1 MAGEAWDVLHDPD
14 TADGHWSTDNVGEA
28 APGVLTPLSW
38 SIWRTVGDRAPR
50 EVAFRLGAFS
60 RSDRRDFPDIIRP
73 FYGRIAIRMEF
84 VGMVGDRMPGVTG
97 EEAVR
102 SLCGRVPETMSF
114 TPTRTRYPTIAG
126 KLPRAM
132 FGAPQAIRT
141 MAGETDRWWR
151 SQVHQLPDLTVEQAR
166 MVLAEAVRRFDA
178 TLTIHSLGLLA
189 IMQPLLV
196 ALTALVD
203 RAGTGDIGEL
213 SGGGG
218 AEMAI
223 IDDIWKASRGELGI
237 GDVIANHGFH
247 GPLEGELSSLVWR
260 ERSAPLERMISSY
273 ARCDEEESPVLRA
286 TLARQRLPELQ
297 RAVVAEL
304 PVTRRPAARLL
315 LQRAAQLLPLRG
327 VGKRAFLQ
335 SLDVAR
341 GATRR
346 LSELL
351 ELDAFYLTV
360 DDLAG
365 PQPLRGESAD
375 AAALVA
381 LRRQRRTEYEALVI
395 PNMWR
400 GVPETW
406 TAAPLPDETTII
418 GGVGVSSG
426 ITEGFVRVVTDPT
439 FAEVGEGEILVTP
452 TTDPSW
458 ASIMFISSALVVDIG
473 GPLSHAAV
481 VARELAI
488 PCVVNTRHGSRVLRT
503 GDRVRVDGNAGT
515 VEVLE
520 RRPAAE
526 AWELHLPPPP
536 EAARKKR

>member
-14 TADGHWSTDNVGEA
+14 TEDGHWSTDNVGEA

-38 SIWRTVGDRAPR
+38 SIWRTIGDRAPR

-60 RSDRRDFPDIIRP
+60 RRDRQAFPDIIRP

-84 VGMVGDRMPGVTG
+84 VGAFGDRMPGVTG

-102 SLCGRVPETMSF
+102 SLCGRVPDTMRFS
-114 TPTRTRYPTIAG
+114 PTRARYPAIAG

-132 FGAPQAIRT
+132 FTTPQAIRT
-141 MAGETDRWWR
+141 MASETDRWWR
-151 SQVHQLPDLTVEQAR
+151 SQVPQLPDLTVEQAR
-166 MVLAEAVRRFDA
+166 AVLAEAVRRFDT

-189 IMQPLLV
+189 LMQPLLV
-196 ALTALVD
+196 ALTDLVE

-247 GPLEGELSSLVWR
+247 GPLEGEISSFVWR
-260 ERSAPLERMISSY
+260 ERSAPLERMITGY
-273 ARCDEEESPVLRA
+273 ARCREEDSPVLRT
-286 TLARQRLPELQ
+286 TLARQQLPDLQ
-297 RAVVAEL
+297 RALVGEL
-304 PVTRRPAARLL
+304 PAMRRPAARLL
-315 LQRAAQLLPLRG
+315 LQRAAALLPLRG

-351 ELDAFYLTV
+351 ELNAFYLTV
-360 DDLAG
+360 DELAG
-365 PQPLRGESAD
+365 PLPANAAD
-375 AAALVA
+375 LVA

-400 GVPETW
+400 GVPEPS
-406 TAAPLPDETTII
+406 TAGSPPDEATII
-418 GGVGVSSG
+418 GGIGVSSG
-426 ITEGFVRVVTDPT
+426 ITEGLVRVVTDPT
-439 FAEVGEGEILVTP
+439 FTEVGEGEILVTP

-458 ASIMFISSALVVDIG
+458 ASIMFLSSALVVDIG

-520 RRPAAE
+520 R
-526 AWELHLPPPP
+526 
-536 EAARKKR
+536 

>member
-1 MAGEAWDVLHDPD
+1 MAGEAWDVLHEPD
-14 TADGHWSTDNVGEA
+14 TTDGHWSTDNVGEA

-60 RSDRRDFPDIIRP
+60 RRDRRDFPDIIRP

-84 VGMVGDRMPGVTG
+84 VGLIGDRMPGVTG

-102 SLCGRVPETMSF
+102 SLCGRVPETMTF
-114 TPTRTRYPTIAG
+114 TPTGKRYPAIAG
-126 KLPRAM
+126 KLPRSM
-132 FGAPQAIRT
+132 FTTPAAIRT

-151 SQVHQLPDLTVEQAR
+151 DQIHRLGDLTLGQSR
-166 MVLAEAVRRFDA
+166 MVLAEAVRRFDE

-196 ALTALVD
+196 AVTELVD
-203 RAGTGDIGEL
+203 RAGIGDIGGL
-213 SGGGG
+213 SGSGG

-223 IDDIWKASRGELGI
+223 IEDIWKASRGELGVE
-237 GDVIANHGFH
+237 DVIANHGFH
-247 GPLEGELSSLVWR
+247 GPLEGEISSFVWR

-286 TLARQRLPELQ
+286 ALARRQLPELQ
-297 RAVVAEL
+297 RVIVAAL
-304 PVTRRPAARLL
+304 PRARRPAARLL
-315 LQRAAQLLPLRG
+315 LPRAAGLLPLRG
-327 VGKRAFLQ
+327 VGKRAYLQ

-351 ELDAFYLTV
+351 ELDAFYLTA
-360 DDLAG
+360 DELAG
-365 PQPLRGESAD
+365 PLPAD
-375 AAALVA
+375 AADLVA
-381 LRRQRRTEYEALVI
+381 LRRQRRTEYEALTI

-400 GVPETW
+400 GVPEAS
-406 TAAPLPDETTII
+406 TAAPPPDSAPPNSARII
-418 GGVGVSSG
+418 SGVGVSSG
-426 ITEGFVRVVTDPT
+426 ITEGFVRVVTDPAFT
-439 FAEVGEGEILVTP
+439 EVGDGEILVTP

-458 ASIMFISSALVVDIG
+458 ASIMFLSSALVVDIG

-503 GDRVRVDGNAGT
+503 GDRVRVDGDAGT

-520 RRPAAE
+520 R
-526 AWELHLPPPP
+526 
-536 EAARKKR
+536 

>member
-1 MAGEAWDVLHDPD
+1 MAGEAWDVLHEPD

-60 RSDRRDFPDIIRP
+60 RRDRRDFPDIIRP
-73 FYGRIAIRMEF
+73 FYGRIAIRLEF
-84 VGMVGDRMPGVTG
+84 LGLIGDRMPGVTG

-102 SLCGRVPETMSF
+102 SLCGRVPETMTF
-114 TPTRTRYPTIAG
+114 TPTGKRYPAIAG
-126 KLPRAM
+126 KLPRSM
-132 FGAPQAIRT
+132 FTTPAAIRT

-151 SQVHQLPDLTVEQAR
+151 SQIQRLPDLTLEQSR
-166 MVLAEAVRRFDA
+166 LVLAEAVRRFDE

-196 ALTALVD
+196 ALTELVD
-203 RAGTGDIGEL
+203 RAGIGDIGEL
-213 SGGGG
+213 SGSGG

-223 IDDIWKASRGELGI
+223 IEDIWKASRGELGVE
-237 GDVIANHGFH
+237 DVIANHGFH
-247 GPLEGELSSLVWR
+247 GPLEGEISSFVWR
-260 ERSAPLERMISSY
+260 ERSAPLDRMISSY
-273 ARCDEEESPVLRA
+273 ARCDEGEKSPVLRA
-286 TLARQRLPELQ
+286 TRARQQLPSLQ
-297 RAVVAEL
+297 RAIVVEL
-304 PVTRRPAARLL
+304 PRARRPAARLL
-315 LQRAAQLLPLRG
+315 LQRAAGLLPLRG

-351 ELDAFYLTV
+351 GLDAFYLTA
-360 DDLAG
+360 DELAG
-365 PQPLRGESAD
+365 PLPAD
-375 AAALVA
+375 AADLVA
-381 LRRQRRTEYEALVI
+381 LRRQRRTEYEALMI

-400 GVPETW
+400 GVPEPS
-406 TAAPLPDETTII
+406 TAGPPPDDASII
-418 GGVGVSSG
+418 SGVGVSTG
-426 ITEGFVRVVTDPT
+426 ITEGFVRVVTDPAFT
-439 FAEVGEGEILVTP
+439 EVGEGEILVTP

-458 ASIMFISSALVVDIG
+458 ASIMFLSSALVVDIG

-503 GDRVRVDGNAGT
+503 GDRVRVDGDAGT

-520 RRPAAE
+520 R
-526 AWELHLPPPP
+526 
-536 EAARKKR
+536 

>member
-60 RSDRRDFPDIIRP
+60 RADRRDFPDIIRP

-102 SLCGRVPETMSF
+102 SLCGRVPDTMRF
-114 TPTRTRYPTIAG
+114 TPTRTRYPAIAG

-132 FGAPQAIRT
+132 FTTPQAIRT

-151 SQVHQLPDLTVEQAR
+151 SQVPRLPELTVEQAR
-166 MVLAEAVRRFDA
+166 MVLSDAVRRFDA

-196 ALTALVD
+196 ALTDLVD

-223 IDDIWKASRGELGI
+223 IDDIWKASRGDLGI

-247 GPLEGELSSLVWR
+247 GPLEGEISSFVWR
-260 ERSAPLERMISSY
+260 ERPAPLERMISSY
-273 ARCDEEESPVLRA
+273 ARCEEENSPVLRA
-286 TLARQRLPELQ
+286 TLARQQLPELQ

-304 PVTRRPAARLL
+304 PVTRRPAGRLL

-351 ELDAFYLTV
+351 ELDAFYLTAAE
-360 DDLAG
+360 LAG
-365 PQPLRGESAD
+365 RLPAG

-381 LRRQRRTEYEALVI
+381 QRRQRRTEYEALVI

-400 GVPETW
+400 GVPETS
-406 TAAPLPDETTII
+406 TAAPLPDDATII

-439 FAEVGEGEILVTP
+439 FTEVGEGEILVTP

-458 ASIMFISSALVVDIG
+458 ASIMFLSSALVVDIG

-488 PCVVNTRHGSRVLRT
+488 PCVVNTRHGSRALRT
-503 GDRVRVDGNAGT
+503 GDRVRVDGDAGT

-526 AWELHLPPPP
+526 A
-536 EAARKKR
+536 ANGKQR

>member
-1 MAGEAWDVLHDPD
+1 MAGEAWDGLHDPD
-14 TADGHWSTDNVGEA
+14 PADGHWSTDNVGEA

-38 SIWRTVGDRAPR
+38 SIWRTIGDRAPR

-73 FYGRIAIRMEF
+73 FYGRIAISMEF
-84 VGMVGDRMPGVTG
+84 VGAFGDRMPGVTG

-102 SLCGRVPETMSF
+102 SLCGRVPETMCF
-114 TPTRTRYPTIAG
+114 TPTRTRYPAIAG
-126 KLPRAM
+126 KLPRSM
-132 FGAPQAIRT
+132 LTTPRAIRT
-141 MAGETDRWWR
+141 VAGETDRWWR
-151 SQVHQLPDLTVEQAR
+151 NQIHRLPDSTVEQAQ
-166 MVLAEAVRRFDA
+166 MALSEAVRRFDQ

-203 RAGTGDIGEL
+203 RAGIGDIGEL
-213 SGGGG
+213 SGSGG

-223 IDDIWKASRGELGI
+223 IEDIWKASRGELGI

-247 GPLEGELSSLVWR
+247 GPLEGELSSFVWR

-273 ARCDEEESPVLRA
+273 ARCDEDENPVLRA
-286 TLARQRLPELQ
+286 TLARRQLPELQ
-297 RAVVAEL
+297 RAVVAAL
-304 PVTRRPAARLL
+304 PVARRPAARLL
-315 LQRAAQLLPLRG
+315 LQQAARLLPLSG

-346 LSELL
+346 LSSLL
-351 ELDAFYLTV
+351 ELDAFSLTA
-360 DDLAG
+360 DELAG
-365 PQPLRGESAD
+365 PLPAD
-375 AAALVA
+375 ASALVA
-381 LRRQRRTEYEALVI
+381 RRRQRRAEYEALTI

-400 GVPETW
+400 GVPETSP
-406 TAAPLPDETTII
+406 TAAPAPDDATII

-439 FAEVGEGEILVTP
+439 FTEVGEGEILVTP

-458 ASIMFISSALVVDIG
+458 ASIMFLSSALVVDIG

-520 RRPAAE
+520 RRPAVSGE
-526 AWELHLPPPP
+526 A
-536 EAARKKR
+536 R